1 MSKKR
6 KFMQKILIVDDS
18 EMNRIILSEM
28 LSDEYEVM
36 EAEDGAQALAILE
49 QHNMEISLV
58 LLDIVM
64 PNMDG
69 YEVLDVMNEKHW
81 IEGVPVI
88 MISAENSPSNVA
100 RAYELGVADF
110 ISRPFDTLIVRRRVA
125 NVVMLYARQKY
136 LTELVADQIYEKEK
150 SNSLMISI
158 LGHIV
163 EFRNGES
170 GLHVAHVQV
179 FTEVLLRR
187 LLKMTDKYKLSNAD
201 ISLISTAAALH
212 DIGKISIPDHILNKP
227 GRLTT
232 EEFEIM
238 KTHSAV
244 GADMIDALKQYQQEP
259 LIKFAYE
266 ICRWHHERYNG
277 SGYPDGL
284 KGDEIPLSAQV
295 VSMADVYDALTSE
308 RVYKKAYTHETSMK
322 MIMNGEC
329 GVFNPLLL
337 ECLQASAEE
346 IQNEFKISSVLNGR
360 QVHTK
365 GLVEELLRD
374 RMKMDDEIPGYGGR
388 NQ

>member
-374 RMKMDDEIPGYGGR
+374 RMKMDDEIPGYGGM